1 MYSVVYIHIGSS
13 ELNLRYKSDENFNI
27 RIKRRTPAIYNLEQ
41 LESAVGMYV
50 FIRTG
55 G

>member
-13 ELNLRYKSDENFNI
+13 ELKSDENFNI
-27 RIKRRTPAIYNLEQ
+27 RIKRRTLAIYNLEQ
-41 LESAVGMYV
+41 LESAVGIYA
-50 FIRTG
+50 FIRAG